1 LPRVSVYN
9 SDPIAAPPLDERSVT
24 VAENIPAE
32 TRKAPR
38 LEKYFKALTK
48 AEASDLHLKSGK
60 PPHIRKS
67 SKLMPSPTEVLSSQD
82 ILEMA
87 QELFNED
94 QAKLFHDLGSVDL
107 AWEIEGGD
115 RFRINVFR
123 QRGRISLAAR
133 RVTRNIPDFEQLHLP
148 PVMEKIAQAH
158 QGLVLLSGPTGSGKS
173 TTIASMLN
181 YINRTR
187 SCHIVTVEDPIEY
200 LFEDDKSLIN
210 QREIGIDVDN
220 FSDALKFLMRQD
232 PDVVLIG
239 EMRDPETFTAAL
251 QAAETGHLVFGTVH
265 ASSSSQTI
273 GRIMDLFLPES
284 RERARNSLAL
294 NLRAIVCQR
303 LLPSIAEGVDRVPA
317 VDVLLDSPSTRKL
330 LLEKR
335 DSELPEL
342 IKANESNGMKSFT
355 ESLYELIESEM
366 IEPKVGI
373 EAANN
378 PDELRMRLKGIKT
391 SQGGL
396 IG

>member
-1 LPRVSVYN
+1 MAPRLR
-9 SDPIAAPPLDERSVT
+9 APPLDERSVT

-32 TRKAPR
+32 TKKAPR

-48 AEASDLHLKSGK
+48 MEASDLHLKSGK
-60 PPHIRKS
+60 PPHVRKS
-67 SKLMPSPTEVLSSQD
+67 SSLMPSPSEVLSSTD
-82 ILEMA
+82 ILGMA
-87 QELFNED
+87 EELFNED

-148 PVMEKIAQAH
+148 PIMGQIAQAH

-294 NLRAIVCQR
+294 NLQAIVCQR

-373 EAANN
+373 DAANN